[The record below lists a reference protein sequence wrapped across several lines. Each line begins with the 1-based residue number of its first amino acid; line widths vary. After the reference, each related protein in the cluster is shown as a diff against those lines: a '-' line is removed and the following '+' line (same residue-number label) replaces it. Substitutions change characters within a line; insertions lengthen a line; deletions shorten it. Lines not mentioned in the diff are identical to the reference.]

1 MPVPPNRPSQI
12 RFARA
17 RAASD
22 SARSAEAKSMRSCDR
37 VERRGRGRCNSRGWR
52 GAGSS
57 RETHPSQQHRATQ
70 ASAKRPHAE
79 QGGKCGATAR
89 APVVRSWQQH
99 SLGDSGSGSA
109 ALTATLDVGSTC
121 AQRARSNSQP
131 TPRTLAVESS
141 ARRTEHGGARRWEP
155 ASHPGPPLPASRQQS
170 HIPGAPQMRLIRAA
184 RAHPGES
191 SPHRSAP
198 RAIDDG
204 ALARVY
210 ARGGRAHERGRPRWT
225 KLTRRLLRDTAERE
239 TRPIIGGESAIR
251 ASRSQRPERSITPP
265 LAAPPVQFDSW
276 PSRSI
281 EGRDYGLGGTQRSP
295 ATFLTS
301 RRPDIELAVLPAR
314 RRRAASPTLDS

>member
-1 MPVPPNRPSQI
+1 MANM
-12 RFARA
+12 AT
-17 RAASD
+17 AASSKQD
-22 SARSAEAKSMRSCDR
+22 HSKRRTKARNPNGRASKAMYRMQR
-37 VERRGRGRCNSRGWR
+37 VPSPHKPHQKGAPGRC
-52 GAGSS
+52 A
-57 RETHPSQQHRATQ
+57 
-70 ASAKRPHAE
+70 
-79 QGGKCGATAR
+79 
-89 APVVRSWQQH
+89 VV
-99 SLGDSGSGSA
+99 
-109 ALTATLDVGSTC
+109 
-121 AQRARSNSQP
+121 ARSNSQP

-281 EGRDYGLGGTQRSP
+281 EGRDYGLVAHS
-295 ATFLTS
+295 
-301 RRPDIELAVLPAR
+301 
-314 RRRAASPTLDS
+314 AAPRLF